1 LQQHLGDVMSTKT
14 PFTAIRN
21 GAAAVTLVAV
31 AVLGLVAAESGGT
44 VVRHTVVTKHETR
57 VVNHT
62 TAPKSSTPTQSAPV
76 ASSVPDTAPVSE
88 AAAPATPVAPDPVT
102 LASSTPA
109 TTPATTTTT
118 PTTTTGSSLPTT
130 TANDIPACPAGLA
143 APAQSGGLQSLIGF
157 APLFGPFS
165 SEAFAMAPSF
175 QPVLELIG
183 PFLTAFAN
191 YYAPEAPTLAPLLNA
206 VDSLETEGYS
216 LLAPLFGPYQTQFLT
231 AETKLAAALA
241 PDASLLVDNPAASC
255 VIDIEASLTS
265 AGH

>member
-1 LQQHLGDVMSTKT
+1 MSAKT

-31 AVLGLVAAESGGT
+31 AALGLVAAESGGT

-57 VVNHT
+57 VINRT
-62 TAPKSSTPTQSAPV
+62 TAPKSSTPTPLAPV

-88 AAAPATPVAPDPVT
+88 AAAAPATPLTSDPVT

-118 PTTTTGSSLPTT
+118 STTTIGSTLPTT
-130 TANDIPACPAGLA
+130 TANAIPACPAGLA

-241 PDASLLVDNPAASC
+241 PGASLLVDNPAASC
-255 VIDIEASLTS
+255 VIDIEGLLTS
-265 AGH
+265 ASH